1 MTTALIGSHHKDNR
15 AIRCGSRCLL
25 HLAAVANFSS
35 KNILIVGGTS
45 GIGAALA
52 QQAADA
58 GGNVFTASRRAEGLG
73 IGTHI
78 SFDATGDTGVLAA
91 SIPDVL
97 HGLVYAPGTIN
108 LKPFA
113 RLTDDDFRH
122 DFEVN
127 VLGAVRVIRACLA
140 ALKRAEGASIVL
152 FSTVAAAVG
161 MPFHASIAAAK
172 RGVEGLALSL
182 AAEVAAQ
189 KIRVNVVAPSLSDT
203 PLAGTLL
210 STPEKREAGAKRHPL
225 GRVGSADDAAAAAMF
240 LLSEES
246 NWMTG
251 QIMGVDGGMST
262 LRTG

>member
-1 MTTALIGSHHKDNR
+1 MA
-15 AIRCGSRCLL
+15 
-25 HLAAVANFSS
+25 HLTFMANFSS

-52 QQAADA
+52 QKIA
-58 GGNVFTASRRAEGLG
+58 GAGATIFTASRRAKDTGV
-73 IGTHI
+73 GTHI
-78 SFDATGDTGVLAA
+78 PFDATGDAAPLAA
-91 SIPDVL
+91 ALPDTI

-108 LKPFA
+108 LKAFA

-127 VLGAVRVIRACLA
+127 VLGAVRVIRALQP

-161 MPFHASIAAAK
+161 MPFHASVAAAK
-172 RGVEGLALSL
+172 RGLEGLALSL
-182 AAEVAAQ
+182 AAELAAQ

-203 PLAGTLL
+203 PLAGALL

-225 GRVGSADDAAAAAMF
+225 DRVGAPEDAASAAMF

-246 NWMTG
+246 SWMTG
-251 QIMGVDGGMST
+251 QIIGVDGGLGA

>member
-1 MTTALIGSHHKDNR
+1 M
-15 AIRCGSRCLL
+15 
-25 HLAAVANFSS
+25 ANFSS

-52 QQAADA
+52 QKAADA
-58 GGNVFTASRRAEGLG
+58 GATIFTASRRAEG
-73 IGTHI
+73 ISVGTHI
-78 SFDATGDTGVLAA
+78 PFDATGDAAPLAA
-91 SIPDVL
+91 ALPDIL

-113 RLTDDDFRH
+113 RLSDEDFRY

-127 VLGAVRVIRACLA
+127 VLGAVRTIRALLP
-140 ALKRAEGASIVL
+140 ALKKAEGSSVVL

-161 MPFHASIAAAK
+161 MPFHASVSIAK

-182 AAEVAAQ
+182 AAELASQ

-203 PLAGTLL
+203 PLAGNLL

-225 GRVGSADDAAAAAMF
+225 GRVGAPEDAAAAALF

-246 NWMTG
+246 GWMTG
-251 QIMGVDGGMST
+251 QVPGVDGGLSS